1 MASELTSTPD
11 EELER
16 RYLGEPVDRRPL
28 LAILA
33 GLLSPG
39 MGLAYIGRPVSG
51 LLLNAGLIGVWVMFF
66 VAWMVR
72 PFAPL
77 VPALVLGLATLLLW
91 LMVVVDLARWAF
103 RHGKG
108 YVARDVNHPFVYT
121 GVAVFS
127 FWLPAYTLLALV
139 PGFLFFV
146 APVVTP
152 DMYPTLVPGDHVV
165 VERCTNGLCQV
176 KTGDVVAY
184 RDPRTSERRFGRL
197 VAMPARHVAIAEGQ
211 IYVDAQ
217 PCSQVR
223 LTGSLLD
230 GVEQM
235 SGSASASRVLIE
247 ETCGNSS
254 WMAAMPRTAVW
265 GEAIN
270 SEPDTGVFILNDDR
284 ARMDDSRTVGR
295 VPIEALLGRVTWV
308 AWSTPGVGSEN
319 SLVANVQ
326 AILRG
331 LVVSS
336 GDTDVVE
343 RRFGRRV
350 LLARLP

>member
-16 RYLGEPVDRRPL
+16 RYLGEPVDRRPV

-33 GLLSPG
+33 SLLSPG
-39 MGLAYIGRPVSG
+39 MGLAYLGRPVAG
-51 LLLNAGLIGVWVMFF
+51 MLANAAIIGAWVVFF
-66 VAWMVR
+66 LAWMVR
-72 PFAPL
+72 PFSPL
-77 VPALVLGLATLLLW
+77 VPALVLSLATLLLW
-91 LMVVVDLARWAF
+91 LMVVADVARWSF

-127 FWLPAYTLLALV
+127 FWLPAYYLLMLV
-139 PGFLFFV
+139 PQWLFFV
-146 APVVTP
+146 ATVTTP

-165 VERCTNGLCQV
+165 VERCLKGICSLR
-176 KTGDVVAY
+176 TGDVVAY

-197 VAMPARHVAIAEGQ
+197 VAMPARHVAVSEGQ

-217 PCSQVR
+217 PCSQLR

-247 ETCGNSS
+247 ETCGDES

-265 GEAIN
+265 DEATN
-270 SEPDTGVFILNDDR
+270 SEPGPGVFIVHDDR
-284 ARMDDSRTVGR
+284 ARMDDSRTLGR
-295 VPIEALLGRVTWV
+295 VPIEALQGRVTWV
-308 AWSTPGVGSEN
+308 GWTTPGAGSDD
-319 SLVANVQ
+319 SLAANVR

-336 GDTDVVE
+336 SDSAVVD